1 MFSKFN
7 RFDVHVKAVDGVNQ
21 KTILG
26 ACITLLS
33 IVIVL
38 VLVLSEISIF
48 FKVDVIS
55 RMVADNT
62 VGIESVRLDFGTF
75 ILFASHSLFFSYY
88 DVRQS
93 LQMLSSSMFLA
104 NA

>member
-1 MFSKFN
+1 MFAKFN

-33 IVIVL
+33 VVIVL
-38 VLVLSEISIF
+38 VLVLSEISIV

-62 VGIESVRLDFGTF
+62 VGIESVRLDYGVVLTYLSYSF
-75 ILFASHSLFFSYY
+75 IYQFIHLPFF
-88 DVRQS
+88 D
-93 LQMLSSSMFLA
+93 
-104 NA
+104 N

>member
-1 MFSKFN
+1 MFAKFN

-26 ACITLLS
+26 AFITLLS
-33 IVIVL
+33 VVIVL

-62 VGIESVRLDFGTF
+62 VGIESVRLDYG
-75 ILFASHSLFFSYY
+75 IVLSY
-88 DVRQS
+88 
-93 LQMLSSSMFLA
+93 
-104 NA
+104 

>member
-1 MFSKFN
+1 MFAKFS

-21 KTILG
+21 KTVLG

-33 IVIVL
+33 VVIVL
-38 VLVLSEISIF
+38 ILVLSEISIF

-62 VGIESVRLDFGTF
+62 VGIESVRLDFGTEF
-75 ILFASHSLFFSYY
+75 PDACHCIKS
-88 DVRQS
+88 
-93 LQMLSSSMFLA
+93 
-104 NA
+104 

>member
-62 VGIESVRLDFGTF
+62 VGIESVRLDFG
-75 ILFASHSLFFSYY
+75 IYFSE
-88 DVRQS
+88 
-93 LQMLSSSMFLA
+93 LLIFHTLSYS
-104 NA
+104 NAQQPL

>member
-1 MFSKFN
+1 MFAKFN

-33 IVIVL
+33 VVIVL

-62 VGIESVRLDFGTF
+62 VGIESVRLDYGIVLSYLSYSL
-75 ILFASHSLFFSYY
+75 ILPIT
-88 DVRQS
+88 D
-93 LQMLSSSMFLA
+93 
-104 NA
+104 